1 MAIITAETS
10 TTNFVRSY
18 NFQNN
23 YNTTT
28 FKSINGKKY
37 VTDYGNS
44 YWSFTIQSAPVTLGD
59 LKRKFLSVFNADYA
73 TTSTVTIENAEGKF
87 NDESSGGSITVIAD
101 ANIGATAFKAIGSSK
116 TLKAGT
122 LIQAN
127 NSGVSSIGGTSTP
140 QFDKLNKTY
149 MVTQDVTVTGSGNDV
164 VNIFPPLIA
173 PLNGLDINLTANVKV
188 TPISDTVVTRTDQ
201 NGYYTY
207 SRDVREVL

>member
-59 LKRKFLSVFNADYA
+59 LKRKFLRVFNADYA
-73 TTSTVTIENAEGKF
+73 TTSTILIGDAEGKF
-87 NDESSGGSITVIAD
+87 NDESDGGSIQIISG
-101 ANIGATAFKAIGSSK
+101 ANIGSTSFTATASNKFIKAGSLIQYNDAVISYIGS
-116 TLKAGT
+116 T
-122 LIQAN
+122 N
-127 NSGVSSIGGTSTP
+127 TP
-140 QFDKLNKTY
+140 AFSVTNKTY
-149 MVTQDVTVTGSGNDV
+149 MVTEDVTVTSGGNT
-164 VNIFPPLIA
+164 VNIYPPLIGVM
-173 PLNGLDINLTANVKV
+173 NGFSFGIGANVKV
-188 TPISDTVVTRTDQ
+188 TPVSDTVVTRTDQ